1 MALPLALASIGSSIA
16 GGFVAGLV
24 QFFTTRAGTIIAGL
38 GLTFIGVK
46 SFQAFMGFVVSDIQ
60 LIVSAMPSGGGGGG
74 SGIGLLALQVSAYIG
89 LFDAVNIV
97 VSGYMSAGSLL
108 GMKIVMGRMSK

>member
-46 SFQAFMGFVVSDIQ
+46 SFQAFMGFVISDIQ
-60 LIVSAMPSGGGGGG
+60 LIVSAMPANGGGG